1 MKNQIIKQNNMRT
14 KQFEIPIELI
24 AEFAEVLS
32 NNELNN
38 SINGVNEE
46 GEILI
51 TVAYEKE
58 ERETVFEL
66 SELVDDYKDQN
77 EVEDD

>member
-1 MKNQIIKQNNMRT
+1 MRT
-14 KQFEIPIELI
+14 KEFEIPTDLI

-38 SINGVNEE
+38 SITGVNEQ

-51 TVAYEKE
+51 TVEYDKE
-58 ERETVFEL
+58 DRATVFEL

-77 EVEDD
+77 E

>member
-1 MKNQIIKQNNMRT
+1 MRT
-14 KQFEIPIELI
+14 KQFEIPTELI

-51 TVAYEKE
+51 TVAYEKD

-77 EVEDD
+77 EEEDD